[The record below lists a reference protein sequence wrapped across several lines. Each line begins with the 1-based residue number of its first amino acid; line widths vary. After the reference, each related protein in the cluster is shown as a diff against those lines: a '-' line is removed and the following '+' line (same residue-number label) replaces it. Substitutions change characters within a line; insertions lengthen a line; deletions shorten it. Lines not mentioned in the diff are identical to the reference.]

1 MAKGLTR
8 SDGGGGGGGGLIAHK
23 ALKTPRKGKL
33 QVQIK
38 VAIET
43 LESVDHENVES
54 VA

>member
-1 MAKGLTR
+1 M
-8 SDGGGGGGGGLIAHK
+8 GGGGGLIAHK
-23 ALKTPRKGKL
+23 AHKTPRKGKL

-43 LESVDHENVES
+43 LKSLDHENVGS